1 MMSVATFDSRRV
13 LILAT
18 HAKQALQPPVARE
31 DTEA

>member
-1 MMSVATFDSRRV
+1 MMTAAIFGSRRV